1 LAAVGVPGEE
11 RHCDTA
17 EAGATWYG
25 STCEVGIQVMIM
37 LGKYGWTKQ
46 KGTNLARMLA
56 RDRFGVIVNA
66 FSLQKNHNGPN
77 KAHRLIAVLQK
88 EKSPS

>member
-1 LAAVGVPGEE
+1 
-11 RHCDTA
+11 
-17 EAGATWYG
+17 
-25 STCEVGIQVMIM
+25 MIM

-66 FSLQKNHNGPN
+66 FSLHKNHNGPN
-77 KAHRLIAVLQK
+77 KAH
-88 EKSPS
+88 KSS